1 MNIHAPVLLDEAIK
15 GLDIKK
21 SGIYIDCTFGRGGHS
36 KQILDCLNE
45 DGRLIAFDQD
55 DDAQSYFDENF
66 DDPRL
71 KFFKKN
77 FSELAQVVKDLDL
90 NGKIDGVL
98 FDLGVSSPQLDNA
111 ERGFSFNKDG
121 PLDMRMDRG
130 NNLTVSQWLT
140 KAKESE
146 IANVI
151 YHYGEEKKS
160 RLIAKKIKEFIENK
174 PIETTFELSNIIKTV
189 VKSNQKKH
197 PATRTFQALRIFI
210 NKELEILESTLEELI
225 QVLSIHGRICII
237 SFHSLED
244 RIVKKF
250 IQKNSRPSPIPKG
263 MPIQNNEETISL
275 KNLGKLFPTQSEIN
289 SNIRS
294 RSAILRVAEKC

>member
-1 MNIHAPVLLDEAIK
+1 MTCNLSEFIK
-15 GLDIKK
+15 V
-21 SGIYIDCTFGRGGHS
+21 
-36 KQILDCLNE
+36 
-45 DGRLIAFDQD
+45 
-55 DDAQSYFDENF
+55 
-66 DDPRL
+66 
-71 KFFKKN
+71 FKKN
-77 FSELAQVVKDLDL
+77 FSSLAQVVKDLDL

-130 NNLTVSQWLT
+130 SNLTVSQWLT

-275 KNLGKLFPTQSEIN
+275 KDLGKLFPTQSEIN

>member
-1 MNIHAPVLLDEAIK
+1 MLRKIFLYRNYILALVIILLSALSIF
-15 GLDIKK
+15 LNKK
-21 SGIYIDCTFGRGGHS
+21 HRDFYI
-36 KQILDCLNE
+36 
-45 DGRLIAFDQD
+45 
-55 DDAQSYFDENF
+55 
-66 DDPRL
+66 
-71 KFFKKN
+71 
-77 FSELAQVVKDLDL
+77 
-90 NGKIDGVL
+90 
-98 FDLGVSSPQLDNA
+98 
-111 ERGFSFNKDG
+111 
-121 PLDMRMDRG
+121 
-130 NNLTVSQWLT
+130 
-140 KAKESE
+140 
-146 IANVI
+146 
-151 YHYGEEKKS
+151 
-160 RLIAKKIKEFIENK
+160 IENK

-189 VKSNQKKH
+189 VKSKQKKH

-275 KNLGKLFPTQSEIN
+275 KDLGKLFPTQSEIN

>member
-1 MNIHAPVLLDEAIK
+1 MLRKIFVHRNYLLALVIVLLSAISIF
-15 GLDIKK
+15 LNKK
-21 SGIYIDCTFGRGGHS
+21 HRDFYI
-36 KQILDCLNE
+36 
-45 DGRLIAFDQD
+45 
-55 DDAQSYFDENF
+55 
-66 DDPRL
+66 
-71 KFFKKN
+71 
-77 FSELAQVVKDLDL
+77 
-90 NGKIDGVL
+90 
-98 FDLGVSSPQLDNA
+98 
-111 ERGFSFNKDG
+111 
-121 PLDMRMDRG
+121 
-130 NNLTVSQWLT
+130 
-140 KAKESE
+140 
-146 IANVI
+146 
-151 YHYGEEKKS
+151 
-160 RLIAKKIKEFIENK
+160 IENK
-174 PIETTFELSNIIKTV
+174 PIETTFELSNIIQTV

-210 NKELEILESTLEELI
+210 NKELVILESTLEDLI

-275 KNLGKLFPTQSEIN
+275 KDLGKLFPTQSEIN